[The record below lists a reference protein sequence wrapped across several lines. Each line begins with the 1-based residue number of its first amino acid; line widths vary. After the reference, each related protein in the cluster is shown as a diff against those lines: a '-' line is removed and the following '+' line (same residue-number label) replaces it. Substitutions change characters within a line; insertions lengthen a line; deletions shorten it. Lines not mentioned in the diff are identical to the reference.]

1 MYPNLVET
9 SILHVLIM
17 PRSEDIKDQSPFQG
31 YLIDLISSH
40 HSRLLEYMSIL
51 PTSANEL
58 FISHEELIQHRINLS
73 VSNNFLLD
81 KISFKKW
88 FEVFQAHPF
97 IFCYCVDE
105 ESAKYVKDV
114 SKASKYPL
122 LVVGWSDICD
132 IVLGDEFTPFLL
144 DEKISERFNLLKENG
159 DLNEKSKDFLS
170 SRVARTTQLIELD
183 QKSYSHAVSNANEAV
198 LYSLGYSLSGTN
210 VLQGSHERQ
219 PYIEAILDTSQ
230 KVLSL
235 TNEYKTTSLKSDI
248 VLYCPSIF
256 THLYNFKDQFW
267 NRIRRDLKNK
277 KSRDFLIDGVFR
289 NNSYSGINMQDFNK
303 EDVKQVFENKVL
315 QMILSTRQSEL
326 RLSSAAINML
336 CTSYCVPAIRLANSL
351 NFFHGNFKDIES
363 LVSSGTDK
371 SKRKLDR
378 KFKDLVE
385 KMRGEIDEPLIDF
398 IVQNSNSI
406 TLCSDIHLDWVSLDR
421 IPLMFTHETSKIP
434 TTPGNLFLQN
444 CTNFS
449 NVTVKQN
456 ELLNIT
462 VIRSFREHD
471 PLKYKLEEAL
481 THYSKLVDDIEI
493 TIVDVGSEDEFVSAF
508 NEIKGSILIMDC
520 HGNHGGADSHGWLQI
535 GGDQVDIWHLPI
547 ISPPIIILSACLTS
561 ALAGSHASVANSFL
575 ARGSISVLGTL
586 LPVNAIK
593 SAIFVGRLV
602 YRISAFL
609 KAIQKMRVDVLT
621 WRTFITG
628 FLRMSFCTDFLML
641 FRDELKWITPEEYTE
656 LHTQCSYLINTNHPD
671 WYDESLK
678 LISEVA
684 NKPIET
690 VDMTVQDIGLTETM
704 YYSQLGRPESIVIEL

>member
-17 PRSEDIKDQSPFQG
+17 PRTEDIKDQSPFQG
-31 YLIDLISSH
+31 YLNDLIYSQH
-40 HSRLLEYMSIL
+40 YRLLEYMSIL

-58 FISHEELIQHRINLS
+58 FISHEELIRHRINLS

-81 KISFKKW
+81 KIAFKKW
-88 FEVFQAHPF
+88 FEVFQTHPF

-105 ESAKYVKDV
+105 DSAKYVKGV
-114 SKASKYPL
+114 SKASKYPPL
-122 LVVGWSDICD
+122 TVGWSDICD
-132 IVLGDEFTPFLL
+132 IVLGDELTPFLL
-144 DEKISERFNLLKENG
+144 DEKISERLKLVKENG

-170 SRVARTTQLIELD
+170 SRIARTTQQIELD
-183 QKSYSHAVSNANEAV
+183 QKWYSHGVSIANEAV
-198 LYSLGYSLSGTN
+198 LYSLGYSFSGTN
-210 VLQGSHERQ
+210 TLKGSHERQ

-235 TNEYKTTSLKSDI
+235 TNKYKTTSLKSDI

-267 NRIRRDLKNK
+267 NKIRRDLKNK
-277 KSRDFLIDGVFR
+277 RSREFLIDGVFR
-289 NNSYSGINMQDFNK
+289 NNAYSGITMRDISK
-303 EDVKQVFENKVL
+303 EDAKEIFENKVF
-315 QMILSTRQSEL
+315 QMVLSTRQSEL

-336 CTSYCVPAIRLANSL
+336 CTSYCVPAVRLANAL

-385 KMRGEIDEPLIDF
+385 KMRGEIDEQLIDF

-406 TLCSDIHLDWVSLDR
+406 TLCSNIHLDWVSLDR
-421 IPLMFTHETSKIP
+421 IPLMFSHETSKIP
-434 TTPGNLFLQN
+434 TTPGNMFLQN

-449 NVTVKQN
+449 NVIIKKN

-462 VIRSFREHD
+462 VIRSFREND

-481 THYSKLVDDIEI
+481 THYSKLVDDIEL
-493 TIVDVGSEDEFVSAF
+493 TIVDVGSKDEFVSAL
-508 NEIKGSILIMDC
+508 NEIKESILIVDC
-520 HGNHGGADSHGWLQI
+520 HGNHGGVDSHGWLQI
-535 GGDQVDIWHLPI
+535 GSDQVDIWHLPI
-547 ISPPIIILSACLTS
+547 TSPPIVILSACLTS

-575 ARGSISVLGTL
+575 AKGCISVLGTL
-586 LPVNAIK
+586 LPVNALK

-602 YRISAFL
+602 FRISAFL
-609 KAIQKMRVDVLT
+609 KAMQQMGVAVLT

-641 FRDELKWITPEEYTE
+641 FRDELKWITDEAYREV
-656 LHTQCSYLINTNHPD
+656 HTRCNYLINMNHPN

-678 LISEVA
+678 LISDA
-684 NKPIET
+684 ADKSIET
-690 VDMTVQDIGLTETM
+690 VDMTIQDIGLTETM
-704 YYSQLGRPESIVIEL
+704 YYSQLGRPESIVIEM